1 MKNMKKNHYISLDS
15 TSPSLPRFRN
25 DYLNQHSKFIHA
37 SWLLKEDI
45 DREVEMEGRMYTI
58 FGLWEVHNGRYTI
71 LLKPIDGGAYLI
83 ADSKQV
89 AIGLGYSRMRNLV
102 TGVEYASDTFS
113 SKGKFFVEERPVEEK
128 TSNSD
133 EDLDNEWEEDSDE
146 EDFIDPL
153 VKALQD
159 DLIDDGDSSAL

>member
-1 MKNMKKNHYISLDS
+1 MKRNQYITLSSD
-15 TSPSLPRFRN
+15 SPSLPRFRY

-45 DREVEMEGRMYTI
+45 DREVEMEGRKYNI

-71 LLKPIDGGAYLI
+71 LLKPVDGGAYLI

-102 TGVEYASDTFS
+102 TGVEYTTDLVT
-113 SKGKFFVEERPVEEK
+113 SKGKFFVEERPIEEK
-128 TSNSD
+128 VTD
-133 EDLDNEWEEDSDE
+133 EDGDSEWEDE
-146 EDFIDPL
+146 EDDNFIDPL

>member
-1 MKNMKKNHYISLDS
+1 MKNTKKNHYISLS
-15 TSPSLPRFRN
+15 SESPSLPRMRK

-45 DREVEMEGRMYTI
+45 DREVELEDRKYTI

-71 LLKPIDGGAYLI
+71 LLKPVDGGAFLI

-102 TGVEYASDTFS
+102 TGVEYATDTFS
-113 SKGKFFVEERPVEEK
+113 SKGKFFVEERPVEDK
-128 TSNSD
+128 TSVDD
-133 EDLDNEWEEDSDE
+133 EDNDWEDSSEE

-159 DLIDDGDSSAL
+159 DLIDEGDSSAI

>member
-1 MKNMKKNHYISLDS
+1 MKSIKKNHHITLSS
-15 TSPSLPRFRN
+15 NSPSLPRFRT
-25 DYLNQHSKFIHA
+25 DYLNQHSKFIHS

-45 DREVEMEGRMYTI
+45 DREVEMEGRKFTI

-71 LLKPIDGGAYLI
+71 LLKPVDGGSYLI

-128 TSNSD
+128 PSDKD
-133 EDLDNEWEEDSDE
+133 EDIDNEWEEVDEE

>member
-1 MKNMKKNHYISLDS
+1 MKKNHYISLS
-15 TSPSLPRFRN
+15 SESPSLPRFRT
-25 DYLNQHSKFIHA
+25 DYLNQHSKFIHS

-45 DREVEMEGRMYTI
+45 DREVEMEGRKYTI

-71 LLKPIDGGAYLI
+71 LLKPVEGGAYLI

-102 TGVEYASDTFS
+102 TGVEYSSDVFS

-128 TSNSD
+128 TSDKD
-133 EDLDNEWEEDSDE
+133 EDIDNEWEESDE
-146 EDFIDPL
+146 EEEFIDPL